1 MTCDLSADRKETDFE
16 GRLDVNLTDRSGRSY
31 CSTMLKD
38 AVLDQSVALVVDRG
52 LGSWSIEAVAGGA
65 RCAKGLVLYHYRS
78 KATLLRL
85 TVGEIERVRWDR
97 RFEAIA
103 GGTPGLDAIDRLW
116 EAMVE
121 DVDTG
126 RFGAWVSLLTAGFVG
141 TGPSRGDDFRSA
153 VAKALGLPHE
163 SLADPASIEAMLEGM
178 EFLLSR
184 APTGR
189 EGLRTGYDRLW
200 TSMLAP

>member
-1 MTCDLSADRKETDFE
+1 MT
-16 GRLDVNLTDRSGRSY
+16 LTDRSGRSY

-38 AVLDQSVALVVDRG
+38 VVLDQSVALVVDRG
-52 LGSWSIEAVAGGA
+52 LGGWSIEAVAEGA

-78 KATLLRL
+78 KANLLGL
-85 TVGEIERVRWDR
+85 TAGEIERARWGR

-103 GGTPGLDAIDRLW
+103 GGTPGLEVIDRLW

-126 RFGAWVSLLTAGFVG
+126 RFGAWVSLLTAGFVA

-184 APTGR
+184 APVGR